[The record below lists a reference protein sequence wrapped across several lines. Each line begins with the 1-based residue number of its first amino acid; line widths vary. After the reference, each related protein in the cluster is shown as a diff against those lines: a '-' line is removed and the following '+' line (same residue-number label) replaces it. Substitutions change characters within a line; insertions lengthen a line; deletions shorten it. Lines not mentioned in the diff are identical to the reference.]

1 LSAAPARI
9 ALLGPQRAHPNVD
22 EALSALGA
30 KGRVAV
36 VTAGWQEWED
46 DEDRMRALVGDR
58 GVNLHLYG
66 RAERVWRADS
76 ELAAAHHALQE
87 RVRVLRRA
95 YNVRLARAMEA
106 WIELERLDGDPA
118 VVEGERGD
126 AMNAVRALDRHH
138 EERLRELRQA
148 FYDRYD
154 PLMRG
159 AVAREREEIRSVVGN
174 VDAVVVAGGHV
185 AVLLNRLRLFGVDE
199 LLGGRS
205 VVACAGG
212 AMVLGSRV
220 VLFHDSPP
228 WGPGHA
234 EVGEYGLGLY
244 PSVIPFPDGTARL
257 RLDDPGRVGRM
268 ARRFAPAECIVL
280 DEGTRL
286 VLRDGAWRAD
296 GALRLD
302 AAGGT
307 GAWAGAA

>member
-1 LSAAPARI
+1 LSAPPPRI
-9 ALLGPQRAHPNVD
+9 ALLGPQRARPNVH
-22 EALSALGA
+22 EALSALDVA
-30 KGRVAV
+30 GRVAV

-46 DEDRMRALVGDR
+46 DEERVRALVGDR

-66 RAERVWRADS
+66 RAERVWSADP
-76 ELAAAHHALQE
+76 ELAAAHHELQE
-87 RVRVLRRA
+87 RVRLLRRA
-95 YNVRLARAMEA
+95 YNVRLARAMDA
-106 WIELERLDGDPA
+106 WIEVERLDGDP
-118 VVEGERGD
+118 VVMNPERDGAAD
-126 AMNAVRALDRHH
+126 SVRALDRHH
-138 EERLRELRQA
+138 EERLRELRQE
-148 FYDRYD
+148 FYDRWD

-159 AVAREREEIRSVVGN
+159 AVVREREEIKGLLGS

-199 LLGGRS
+199 IISGKS

-244 PSVIPFPDGTARL
+244 PSVISFPDGSARL

-268 ARRFAPAECIVL
+268 ARRFAPAACVVL
-280 DEGTRL
+280 DEDTRL
-286 VLRDGAWRAD
+286 VLRDGGWRGE

-302 AAGGT
+302 VSGGT
-307 GAWAGAA
+307 PAWAGAA